1 LNIHLRFYGV
11 FRAAAETNELYLE
24 VDDHAPTVRSVVS
37 KIVSQDRLAGL
48 KHLLLDDKTMDPRP
62 NALIM
67 VSGREI
73 NTLKGLDTELSEND
87 ELALLPVAHG
97 G

>member
-1 LNIHLRFYGV
+1 MRIRLRFYGV
-11 FRAAAETNELYLE
+11 FRNAAGRSELILE
-24 VDDHAPTVRSVVS
+24 VPDQNQTVRSVVA
-37 KIVSQDRLAGL
+37 RLFDSDGFANL
-48 KHLLLDDKTMDPRP
+48 RRLLLGSETSDPRP
-62 NALIM
+62 NALVM

-73 NTLKGLDTELSEND
+73 NTLQGLDTPLGEND